1 MAIVL
6 FERNVVITDPKK
18 VAELKSALNSKPK
31 KVEPKSMAEDK
42 TKKEELLKKWFC
54 R

>member
-1 MAIVL
+1 MAIIS

-18 VAELKSALNSKPK
+18 VAELESALSSKPK
-31 KVEPKSMAEDK
+31 KVEPKSTTEDK
-42 TKKEELLKKWFC
+42 AKKEELLKRWFC